1 VSRRAGWRLFCFG
14 RRLRETIEVGEPDL
28 DERAD
33 ALLETRRARDRQ
45 RLLVALPRLRGRD
58 ALLEPVVAGHEQLLD
73 PRARVLHGRRVTGRA
88 RWYPVAAMTPVL
100 AVFQVLVSAFL
111 LTLILMHSGRDTGM
125 GGMGFTPASQGGT
138 HIVERNLTRLTVVV
152 AVVFFVNTIVL
163 YRMLA

>member
-1 VSRRAGWRLFCFG
+1 VVEPLQ
-14 RRLRETIEVGEPDL
+14 VGQPDL

-33 ALLETRRARDRQ
+33 ALLEARLAGDGE
-45 RLLVALPRLRGRD
+45 RLLVALARLRGRH
-58 ALLEPVVAGHEQLLD
+58 ALLEPVVARDEQLLD
-73 PRARVLHGRRVTGRA
+73 PCARLFLRAVHARRVTIR
-88 RWYPVAAMTPVL
+88 RWYPVAAMVSVF

-152 AVVFFVNTIVL
+152 AVVFFVNTVVL